1 MAPVTG
7 QRRHDGLAGWSG
19 SPNATCGARL
29 AAAGILLASGVL
41 GAITQFAAAS
51 EGRAIIESLRSLP
64 SSSTLSRRIVAMGRG
79 VEIVRFVTPAIF
91 VLTSLAIV
99 LNALYRSPGQFGLGL
114 LVIASGIPLYLWLTR
129 RRRPT

>member
-1 MAPVTG
+1 MTESELIAQWNTARWHIIVSQLAPTFLLAVTVWMLV
-7 QRRHDGLAGWSG
+7 DGLAETEL
-19 SPNATCGARL
+19 PVRL

-91 VLTSLAIV
+91 VLTFV
-99 LNALYRSPGQFGLGL
+99 AL
-114 LVIASGIPLYLWLTR
+114 LWALFL
-129 RRRPT
+129 

>member
-1 MAPVTG
+1 MTESELIAQWNTARWHIIVSQLAPTFLLAVTVWMLV
-7 QRRHDGLAGWSG
+7 DGLAEAEL
-19 SPNATCGARL
+19 PVRL

-91 VLTSLAIV
+91 VLTFV
-99 LNALYRSPGQFGLGL
+99 AL
-114 LVIASGIPLYLWLTR
+114 LWALFL
-129 RRRPT
+129 

>member
-1 MAPVTG
+1 MTETELIAQWNTARWHIIVSQLAPTFLLAVTVWMLV
-7 QRRHDGLAGWSG
+7 DGLAETEL
-19 SPNATCGARL
+19 PVRL

-79 VEIVRFVTPAIF
+79 VEIVRFVTPTIF
-91 VLTSLAIV
+91 VLTFA
-99 LNALYRSPGQFGLGL
+99 AL
-114 LVIASGIPLYLWLTR
+114 LWALFL
-129 RRRPT
+129 

>member
-1 MAPVTG
+1 MTESELIAQWNTARWHIIVSQLAPTFLLAVPVMMLV
-7 QRRHDGLAGWSG
+7 DGLAEAGL
-19 SPNATCGARL
+19 PVRL

-79 VEIVRFVTPAIF
+79 VEIVRFVTPTIF
-91 VLTSLAIV
+91 VLTFV
-99 LNALYRSPGQFGLGL
+99 AL
-114 LVIASGIPLYLWLTR
+114 LWALFL
-129 RRRPT
+129 